1 MFSSRNKEIID
12 TFWMYKSTLSGAMC
26 QICLVSFRF
35 TQNKESFKLILHAM
49 LMTFS
54 IFQSDLISSDN
65 FIFLHYI
72 QGGNIDRFSLNLDI
86 NSIFSSIVT
95 KFTISRKE

>member
-1 MFSSRNKEIID
+1 
-12 TFWMYKSTLSGAMC
+12 
-26 QICLVSFRF
+26 
-35 TQNKESFKLILHAM
+35 
-49 LMTFS
+49 MTFS

-86 NSIFSSIVT
+86 NSIFSSTVT
-95 KFTISRKE
+95 KFIVSRKE